1 MARSFLSYL
10 RDERNRTLYGKY
22 LKENPD
28 PDVNIGR
35 QRAKN
40 WTHTTQNA
48 PSASAELQDL
58 YR

>member
-35 QRAKN
+35 QNSFLEFGSCLRI
-40 WTHTTQNA
+40 WV
-48 PSASAELQDL
+48 
-58 YR
+58 